1 MGNTNNENFPK
12 LSFGEH
18 IQIRPTMY
26 IGRLGDGA
34 LPDDGLY
41 VMLKE
46 VVNNAVDELENKSNS
61 QIEVDLMNEH
71 RITIRDNGN
80 GIALDNLTQCLDVVE
95 SNAFYPIGKKSIG
108 LHGLG
113 LRIVNGLSSYLEVR
127 SYHGG
132 KVRTVIYEY
141 GLLKE
146 DITKSTDESNGLY
159 VSFEPNIALFKDYRF
174 HEDIL
179 IDMLRHY
186 SYLNTGLSI
195 KYNGLQMLSFNGLAD
210 MLHDDVKSEAIY
222 PIIHFIGYDI
232 EIAFTH
238 TYRSGRTIYSYV
250 NKHYTP
256 LGGTHQ
262 EAFEK
267 HFIKTMKRVY
277 GRKKNDAI
285 LYGLVAAIAIRV
297 DDPIFDSSTKVKL
310 ASHIMEENG
319 VSIDTYIGDFL
330 EKHLYDYLCA
340 HPDVSSTIKSTIN
353 EYK

>member
-1 MGNTNNENFPK
+1 MGNTNSENYPM
-12 LSFGEH
+12 LTLLEH

-26 IGRLGDGA
+26 IGRLGDGSLA
-34 LPDDGLY
+34 DDGLY

-46 VVNNAVDELENKSNS
+46 VVNNAVDELENKSNG

-80 GIALDNLTQCLDVVE
+80 GIALDKLTQCLEVVE
-95 SNAFYPIGKKSIG
+95 SNAFYPTGKKSIG

-113 LRIVNGLSSYLEVR
+113 LRIVNGLSSYFEVR
-127 SYHGG
+127 SYHDG
-132 KVRTVIYEY
+132 KVRTVIYDC
-141 GLLKE
+141 GLLKK
-146 DITKSTDESNGLY
+146 DITKPTNESNGLY
-159 VSFEPNIALFKDYRF
+159 ISFEPNIALFKDYRF
-174 HEDIL
+174 HDDIL
-179 IDMLRHY
+179 NDMLRNY

-195 KYNGLQMLSFNGLAD
+195 RYNGLQMLSFNGLAD
-210 MLHDDVKSEAIY
+210 MLHDNVKSEAIY
-222 PIIHFIGYDI
+222 PIIHFIGNDI

-238 TYRSGRTIYSYV
+238 TYRSGSTIYSYV
-250 NKHYTP
+250 NKHYTSF
-256 LGGTHQ
+256 GGTHQ

-285 LYGLVAAIAIRV
+285 LYGLVAAIAIRI
-297 DDPIFDSSTKVKL
+297 DDPIFDSSTKVK
-310 ASHIMEENG
+310 
-319 VSIDTYIGDFL
+319 IGDFL

>member
-1 MGNTNNENFPK
+1 MEITNSENYPK
-12 LSFGEH
+12 LSFWEH
-18 IQIRPTMY
+18 VQIRPTMY
-26 IGRLGDGA
+26 IGRLGDGS

-46 VVNNAVDELENKSNS
+46 VVNNAVDELENRSYG

-71 RITIRDNGN
+71 RISIRDNGN
-80 GIALDNLTQCLDVVE
+80 GIAFDILPQCLDVVE
-95 SNAFYPIGKKSIG
+95 SNTFYPVGKKS
-108 LHGLG
+108 
-113 LRIVNGLSSYLEVR
+113 NGLSSYLEVR
-127 SYHGG
+127 NYHDG

-141 GLLKE
+141 GILKE

-179 IDMLRHY
+179 IDMLRNY

-310 ASHIMEENG
+310 SSNIMEENG

-340 HPDVSSTIKSTIN
+340 HPEVSSIIKSTID

>member
-1 MGNTNNENFPK
+1 M
-12 LSFGEH
+12 
-18 IQIRPTMY
+18 
-26 IGRLGDGA
+26 
-34 LPDDGLY
+34 
-41 VMLKE
+41 
-46 VVNNAVDELENKSNS
+46 
-61 QIEVDLMNEH
+61 
-71 RITIRDNGN
+71 
-80 GIALDNLTQCLDVVE
+80 
-95 SNAFYPIGKKSIG
+95 
-108 LHGLG
+108 
-113 LRIVNGLSSYLEVR
+113 
-127 SYHGG
+127 
-132 KVRTVIYEY
+132 IYEC

-146 DITKSTDESNGLY
+146 DITKPTDESNGLY

-179 IDMLRHY
+179 VDMLRNY

-195 KYNGLQMLSFNGLAD
+195 RYNGMQMLSLNGLAD

-222 PIIHFIGYDI
+222 PIIHFIGNDI

-238 TYRSGRTIYSYV
+238 TYRSGSTIYSYV

-256 LGGTHQ
+256 FGGTHQ

-310 ASHIMEENG
+310 SSNIMEENG

>member
-1 MGNTNNENFPK
+1 MGNTNNENYPK
-12 LSFGEH
+12 LSFWEH

-26 IGRLGDGA
+26 IGRLGDGS
-34 LPDDGLY
+34 LPGDGLY
-41 VMLKE
+41 VMLRE
-46 VVNNAVDELENKSNS
+46 VVNNAIDELENKSNG
-61 QIEVDLMNEH
+61 QIKVDLMNEH
-71 RITIRDNGN
+71 RISIRDNGN
-80 GIALDNLTQCLDVVE
+80 GIALDKLTQCLEIVE

-127 SYHGG
+127 SYHDG

-179 IDMLRHY
+179 IDMLRNY

-310 ASHIMEENG
+310 SSNIMEENG
-319 VSIDTYIGDFL
+319 FL

-340 HPDVSSTIKSTIN
+340 HPDVSSTIKSTID

>member
-1 MGNTNNENFPK
+1 M
-12 LSFGEH
+12 
-18 IQIRPTMY
+18 
-26 IGRLGDGA
+26 
-34 LPDDGLY
+34 
-41 VMLKE
+41 
-46 VVNNAVDELENKSNS
+46 
-61 QIEVDLMNEH
+61 
-71 RITIRDNGN
+71 
-80 GIALDNLTQCLDVVE
+80 
-95 SNAFYPIGKKSIG
+95 
-108 LHGLG
+108 
-113 LRIVNGLSSYLEVR
+113 
-127 SYHGG
+127 
-132 KVRTVIYEY
+132 
-141 GLLKE
+141 
-146 DITKSTDESNGLY
+146 
-159 VSFEPNIALFKDYRF
+159 
-174 HEDIL
+174 
-179 IDMLRHY
+179 
-186 SYLNTGLSI
+186 
-195 KYNGLQMLSFNGLAD
+195 QMLSLNGLAD

-222 PIIHFIGYDI
+222 PIIHFIGNDI

-238 TYRSGRTIYSYV
+238 TYRSGSTIYSYV

-310 ASHIMEENG
+310 SSNIMEENG